1 MLGRALLC
9 LAAAVLFD
17 ASRGQAVPDAPAV
30 RSATMCRLVNETVPS
45 QNPSL
50 ILPHL
55 MTAPT
60 TADCINTFGADTD
73 ICDGNAAT
81 LTTATVEERMPT
93 AVWTRNIW
101 RSSSSTD
108 LARNPRFAGTP
119 FPSLPSIN
127 PPQPFN
133 IELWWLLRPHDHH
146 KHCAR
151 GRRLQL
157 YHATSNHVFTK
168 ASSFVLGVCV
178 LFLTVL
184 LYIIFYIC
192 YNILSCILSGQQRE
206 AAGCKRTCTPPAMV
220 ECKRTCTAPAVAGC
234 KRTCPVVSP
243 TRMNVLKYPH
253 LVAAVLCCSVLKYP
267 HLVAALLCCSVLQ
280 TAEAAPVAATAP
292 AHLAATSLPAI
303 IAASVGVLV
312 LVLVLFGCIHG
323 SRAGGGEQQEVEFW
337 STGKTKAA
345 ATTGESKLKIQV
357 DQLGAVYTSLGKAMT
372 NLVALKRELE
382 VLKKEMETAKY
393 KKHHQTNNIDPM
405 EKRVKAAAALVDKFT
420 NESVDMRQRFAAEA
434 MVEAKACEKL
444 YSDIFRDAASGI
456 GAAAVATIREKV
468 SSLLAGL
475 PPAPKEKGTKAARQP
490 EGQTVEELQ
499 VTGVKEAKEMFK
511 EAMSSLDAAGID
523 REQLDGSSVCESIKS
538 AGRGFEKV
546 LERELSS

>member
-9 LAAAVLFD
+9 LAAAVLVD
-17 ASRGQAVPDAPAV
+17 ASLGQAVPYAPAM
-30 RSATMCRLVNETVPS
+30 RPATVCRHVNETKQS
-45 QNPSL
+45 HDNPSL
-50 ILPHL
+50 PLSHL
-55 MTAPT
+55 MTPSAN
-60 TADCINTFGADTD
+60 CIKTFGADTD
-73 ICDGNAAT
+73 ICDGNAAM

-108 LARNPRFAGTP
+108 LARTSRFAGTLP
-119 FPSLPSIN
+119 TPPSIK

-146 KHCAR
+146 KHSAR
-151 GRRLQL
+151 GRRLRL
-157 YHATSNHVFTK
+157 YNTTSNHVFTK

-178 LFLTVL
+178 LFLVVL

-192 YNILSCILSGQQRE
+192 YKILSCILSGQQRE
-206 AAGCKRTCTPPAMV
+206 AAGCKRTCTPP
-220 ECKRTCTAPAVAGC
+220 
-234 KRTCPVVSP
+234 PVVSP
-243 TRMNVLKYPH
+243 PRVNVLKYPH
-253 LVAAVLCCSVLKYP
+253 LVAAALCCSVLKYP

-323 SRAGGGEQQEVEFW
+323 SRVGGGEQHEVEFW

-357 DQLGAVYTSLGKAMT
+357 DQLGAVYTTLGKALT
-372 NLVALKRELE
+372 NMVALKRELE
-382 VLKKEMETAKY
+382 VLKKEKETAINPDY
-393 KKHHQTNNIDPM
+393 HQENAIDPM
-405 EKRVKAAAALVDKFT
+405 EERVKAAEALVDKFT
-420 NESVDMRQRFAAEA
+420 NEAVDMRQRFAAEA

-444 YSDIFRDAASGI
+444 YSDIFREAASGI

-475 PPAPKEKGTKAARQP
+475 PPAPKDTGTKAARQP

-511 EAMSSLDAAGID
+511 EAMSSLDAAGFD
-523 REQLDGSSVCESIKS
+523 REQLNGSSVCESIKS